1 MAKVLPQLGLTYDD
15 VILRPQYSD
24 IRSRN
29 DVDTSIELVK
39 GITLRVPLVASS
51 MHTVISVELATRL
64 WELGGIAQLH
74 QFQTIEKEV
83 AMLQAIKA
91 NGAKVIG
98 VVGATK
104 DYYERAKALV
114 ENGVDALSVD
124 TPHAHSIFAIEAT
137 RKLKQD
143 FPHVPLIVGTV
154 ATKEGVE
161 DLIKAG
167 ADSIKFGVGAGAACT
182 TRVSAGVGVPQFSAI
197 LDGIQ
202 GLSNGVTLIADAG
215 IKIPADFS
223 KAIGAGAHA
232 IMAGKIF
239 AGTDEAPSEL
249 VEKDGRIYKVYM
261 GEASS
266 ASKAERAKND
276 PSYRGS
282 ADEYV
287 EGDAGLIPYAG
298 SLESVVK
305 SFDHGLRSAMS
316 YSGAHTIS
324 EFRDKATFMQI
335 STSSQIESTAHG
347 LVKPLEAA
355 KSIS

>member
-1 MAKVLPQLGLTYDD
+1 MARLLDRLGLTYDD

-29 DVDTSIELVK
+29 DVDTSVEIVK
-39 GITLRVPLVASS
+39 GIMLRVPLVASS
-51 MHTVISVELATRL
+51 MHTVISVELAVKL

-83 AMLQAIKA
+83 EMLKAIKA
-91 NGAKVIG
+91 KNAKVIA

-104 DYYERAKALV
+104 DYFERATALV
-114 ENGVDALSVD
+114 EAGVDALSVD

-137 RKLKQD
+137 KKLKAA
-143 FPHVPLIVGTV
+143 FPNVPLIVGTV
-154 ATKEGVE
+154 ATKEGVR
-161 DLIKAG
+161 DLVKAG

-202 GLSNGVTLIADAG
+202 GLGGRATLIADGG

-223 KAIGAGAHA
+223 KSIGAGAHA

-249 VEKDGRIYKVYM
+249 VEKDGRKYKVYM

-266 ASKAERAKND
+266 AAKADRAKND
-276 PSYRGS
+276 PTYKGG
-282 ADEYV
+282 ANEYV
-287 EGDAGLIPYAG
+287 EGAAGLIPYAG
-298 SLESVVK
+298 SLESVVRQ
-305 SFDHGLRSAMS
+305 FEHGLRSAMS
-316 YSGAHTIS
+316 YSGAYTVP
-324 EFRDKATFMQI
+324 EFHKKAVFMQV
-335 STSSQIESTAHG
+335 STSSQVESTAHG
-347 LVKPLEAA
+347 LVKPE
-355 KSIS
+355 

>member
-1 MAKVLPQLGLTYDD
+1 MARLLGQLGLTYDD

-29 DVDTSIELVK
+29 DVDTSIELVR
-39 GITLRVPLVASS
+39 GITLRVPIVASS
-51 MHTVISVELATRL
+51 MHTVVSVELATKL

-74 QFQTIEKEV
+74 QFQSIEKEV
-83 AMLQAIKA
+83 EMLQAIKS

-104 DYYERAKALV
+104 DFFERATALV
-114 ENGVDALSVD
+114 DNGVDVLSID

-137 RKLKQD
+137 RQLKQA
-143 FPHVPLIVGTV
+143 FPEVPLIVGTV
-154 ATKEGVE
+154 ATKEGVQ
-161 DLIKAG
+161 DLVKAG

-182 TRVSAGVGVPQFSAI
+182 TRVSAGVGVPQFSAVME
-197 LDGIQ
+197 GIE
-202 GLSNGVTLIADAG
+202 GLAGSNATLIADAG

-249 VEKDGRIYKVYM
+249 VEKEGMSFKVYM

-266 ASKAERAKND
+266 AAKADRAKND
-276 PSYRGS
+276 PTYKGE
-282 ADEYV
+282 AHEYV
-287 EGDAGLIPYAG
+287 EGAAGLIPYVG
-298 SLESVVK
+298 SLESVVH

-316 YSGAHTIS
+316 YSGARTVKDFH
-324 EFRDKATFMQI
+324 EKAIFMQV
-335 STSSQIESTAHG
+335 SQSGQLESTAHG
-347 LVKPLEAA
+347 LVHR
-355 KSIS
+355 S

>member
-1 MAKVLPQLGLTYDD
+1 MARLLSQLGLTYDD

-29 DVDTSIELVK
+29 DVDTSIELVR
-39 GITLRVPLVASS
+39 GIQLSIPIVASS

-74 QFQTIEKEV
+74 QFQSIEKEV
-83 AMLQAIKA
+83 EMLKSIKA
-91 NGAKVIG
+91 NGAKIIG

-104 DYYERAKALV
+104 DFFERAQALV
-114 ENGVDALSVD
+114 DNGVDVLSID

-137 RKLKQD
+137 QKIKQA
-143 FPHVPLIVGTV
+143 FPNIPLIVGTV
-154 ATKEGVE
+154 ATKEGVQ
-161 DLIKAG
+161 DLVKAG

-182 TRVSAGVGVPQFSAI
+182 TRISAGVGVPQFSAVME
-197 LDGIQ
+197 GVE
-202 GLSNGVTLIADAG
+202 GLVGSNVTLIADAG

-232 IMAGKIF
+232 VMAGKIF

-249 VEKDGRIYKVYM
+249 VEKDGMTYKVYM

-266 ASKAERAKND
+266 AAKAERAKND
-276 PSYRGS
+276 PTYQGT
-282 ADEYV
+282 AHEYI
-287 EGDAGLIPYAG
+287 EGAAGLIAYAG
-298 SLESVVK
+298 SLESVIR

-316 YSGAHTIS
+316 YSGARTIA
-324 EFRDKATFMQI
+324 EFHEKAIFMQV
-335 STSSQIESTAHG
+335 SQSGQLESTAHG
-347 LVKPLEAA
+347 LVRQ
-355 KSIS
+355 